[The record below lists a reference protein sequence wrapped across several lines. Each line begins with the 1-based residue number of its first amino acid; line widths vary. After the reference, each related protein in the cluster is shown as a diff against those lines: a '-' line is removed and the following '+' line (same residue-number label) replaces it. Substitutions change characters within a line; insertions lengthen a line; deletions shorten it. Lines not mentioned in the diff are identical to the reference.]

1 MPFILE
7 TRSGVKSSS
16 SPSAFSALTSWVS
29 SPPRVPEVYIPMSL
43 FSGSSAFSSL
53 FVWSLC
59 RFRRLYN
66 LFEAIQTHGGPGTR
80 AAVFFAAFSFFLSQ
94 ISVNVV
100 ACGVVGGMD
109 LAALLPRYLDI
120 RRGSLLVA
128 VIGIAINPWKILNVR
143 SFTFPEKSELIQLID
158 CQFIHHGHFSV
169 CGLPGPTHGYHGVGI
184 SARYDACKTDPKQS
198 RVLSHSPP
206 MRQALPSIHAKC

>member
-1 MPFILE
+1 MPFILG
-7 TRSGVKSSS
+7 TRSGVKSSL
-16 SPSAFSALTSWVS
+16 SPSACSALTSWVS
-29 SPPRVPEVYIPMSL
+29 SPPHVPEVYIPKSL
-43 FSGSSAFSSL
+43 FSGSSAFSPLL
-53 FVWSLC
+53 FWASC
-59 RFRRLYN
+59 CFRRLYN

-109 LAALLPRYLDI
+109 LAALLPKYLDI

-143 SFTFPEKSELIQLID
+143 TSTFPRNANSTNSTKRLQ
-158 CQFIHHGHFSV
+158 IHLSRPFQHMRFSW
-169 CGLPGPTHGYHGVGI
+169 P
-184 SARYDACKTDPKQS
+184 RS
-198 RVLSHSPP
+198 RVSWCRYICSL
-206 MRQALPSIHAKC
+206 RCTQD